1 MSILPPGPA
10 GILLSLA
17 RQASGRVGADIELA
31 VREARAKARRERR
44 PLAYT
49 DLEDALASGEP
60 KLTGAVRRRFAIHEA
75 AHAVIFTAL
84 KLGTVLRVA
93 IDEAHG
99 GVTTVRHDPNLDRTE
114 AHFSD
119 QLVYLM
125 AGRAAEG
132 VLLGS
137 ISAGSGSTPAS
148 DLDRATALAAMLE
161 AAMGFGA
168 EHPLLYHERE
178 ARHLR
183 LIHDR
188 DFAIRVHARIA
199 NAEQRAI
206 TLVAQHRDAILCLA
220 DMLEREGAI
229 DGEETHCLLADN
241 PLAASP

>member
-1 MSILPPGPA
+1 MSILPPEQS

-17 RQASGRVGADIELA
+17 RQASGKVGADIELA

-75 AHAVIFTAL
+75 AHAVIFAAL
-84 KLGTVLRVA
+84 KLGTVLRIS
-93 IDEAHG
+93 IDEPHG

-199 NAEQRAI
+199 TAEQQANALVEKHRAGI
-206 TLVAQHRDAILCLA
+206 SHLA
-220 DMLEREGAI
+220 DVLKRDGAI
-229 DGEETHCLLADN
+229 EAEWI
-241 PLAASP
+241 ASVLEGYAIASSP